1 MSSKLADGLSS
12 VESDEMEKQR
22 KRRINNARNV
32 LSICYLRFGGFE
44 VTVLKLKVCVHM
56 HVGGSK
62 TEHVL

>member
-1 MSSKLADGLSS
+1 
-12 VESDEMEKQR
+12 MEKQR